1 MTGGENKLSH
11 YIIMDII
18 NTSVKT
24 SKKLLRN
31 SSKTFT
37 MFEKVVG
44 KQMKFIMNKPVLFG
58 ILTLFL
64 ALYAPRLHPKVP
76 PILRELLN
84 SPLFRFLVLVLIIY
98 MSNRDLTMALII
110 SIAFILVISLTNT
123 LEAYEY
129 FTEETFSNYET
140 FTDTEEEEENT
151 TK

>member
-1 MTGGENKLSH
+1 
-11 YIIMDII
+11 MDII

-37 MFEKVVG
+37 MFEKVLG
-44 KQMKFIMNKPVLFG
+44 KQMKFIMNRPVLLG

-76 PILRELLN
+76 PILRVLLN

-110 SIAFILVISLTNT
+110 SIAFIFVISLTNT

-129 FTEETFSNYET
+129 FSHHEETFSNYET
-140 FTDTEEEEENT
+140 FIDTEKEDTN
-151 TK
+151 